1 MPFGL
6 PGSAIDKHV
15 MLQVPDATDA
25 SVSGVDVPIAQLPPQ
40 LQAEV
45 RRIAPRINSL
55 ASIDALLWPESR
67 RISSASGSHASHTDI
82 DTLMLVRDLL
92 QQQAQAMST
101 AKPAARQLKST
112 ASINALIWPQSASA
126 HSKANDSDS
135 DSQASVRSVDGDSVS
150 SQQRHTS
157 SQSLPSAEDIDGVL
171 WPGAMSQ
178 PRQGEPS
185 TNSSAGRARQARAL
199 QTHQRSLLDRA
210 AAKRALAALLAA
222 AKASQIR

>member
-1 MPFGL
+1 
-6 PGSAIDKHV
+6 
-15 MLQVPDATDA
+15 MLQDVDNTNA

-67 RISSASGSHASHTDI
+67 RISSTSGSQASHADL
-82 DTLMLVRDLL
+82 DTLMLARDLL

-101 AKPAARQLKST
+101 AQPAARQLRTT
-112 ASINALIWPQSASA
+112 ASINALIWPQSDSASA
-126 HSKANDSDS
+126 HSRVNDSNN
-135 DSQASVRSVDGDSVS
+135 DSQASVRSVDGNSVS

-157 SQSLPSAEDIDGVL
+157 SQSLPSAEDIDGGL
-171 WPGAMSQ
+171 WPGGISQ
-178 PRQGEPS
+178 PRQVGQS
-185 TNSSAGRARQARAL
+185 TNSTAGPALRARAL